1 MSMLITSLS
10 SPESRPPITVFF
22 LLTFPV
28 QTYKLLKGSSE
39 PSCRNKGI
47 TDTREGLSTKL
58 FFSDREKLQ
67 NRNDR
72 QLLLEI
78 LIKAW
83 IRNSRWGPVAA
94 APIWPAATAPQG
106 PVPGNILWKGPSC
119 PCMLFNPAL
128 YMASSEEPSGRPSAF
143 VNSSE
148 FKASR
153 TWLLSDTAL

>member
-1 MSMLITSLS
+1 MQLQWYTIIKTILLIFCFWLDNALQWVKNKSWCLSL
-10 SPESRPPITVFF
+10 PYLHPW
-22 LLTFPV
+22 V
-28 QTYKLLKGSSE
+28 QTTNYGFLSTDIPSTNLQVIEGIIRALLQKQ
-39 PSCRNKGI
+39 CI

-83 IRNSRWGPVAA
+83 IRNSRSGQVAA
-94 APIWPAATAPQG
+94 APIWPAAIAPQG

-119 PCMLFNPAL
+119 PCLLFNLAL
-128 YMASSEEPSGRPSAF
+128 YMG
-143 VNSSE
+143 
-148 FKASR
+148 
-153 TWLLSDTAL
+153 

>member
-1 MSMLITSLS
+1 MEDHYKNDSCWYYVFDLIMHYSELKNKKKLDAYQFLIV
-10 SPESRPPITVFF
+10 SPESRPLITVFF

-28 QTYKLLKGSSE
+28 QTYKFLKGSSE
-39 PSCRNKGI
+39 SSYYRNKGI

-67 NRNDR
+67 NRNDK

-83 IRNSRWGPVAA
+83 IRNSRSGQVAA
-94 APIWPAATAPQG
+94 APIWPAAIAPQG

-119 PCMLFNPAL
+119 PCMQFNLAL
-128 YMASSEEPSGRPSAF
+128 YMG
-143 VNSSE
+143 
-148 FKASR
+148 
-153 TWLLSDTAL
+153 